1 MEKHCIW
8 HFKPEGG
15 GEIGPN
21 DPLHITFKGNP
32 YYSIVR
38 EAIQNSLDAVK
49 DKSNPVK
56 VSFQDFE
63 LDRLHFPSFFKLEE
77 HIEQS
82 LDYYNS
88 NIDAERLFGDMLK
101 YLNGNE
107 SGKKKLKIC
116 CLKISDTNTKGM
128 YFDDTTTSP
137 FYAFLRASG
146 VSSKNQAGS
155 GGSFGFGK
163 GAYFA
168 LSPLKTVVVSSKDLN
183 GNVFF
188 EGATRLTTHK
198 NSVGEKISAYGFYD
212 NNSGN
217 PTIIE
222 EEIPEIFRRTE
233 PGTDVN
239 IIGLWDETNRKK
251 IMIKSVLNNFWLS
264 IHDNKLVVEIGNI
277 VIDKDNL
284 EQIIDD
290 YFDGQFENGTP
301 SEIESWNPKSYF
313 KAVKYA
319 KSSEQFQLFEGKLNT
334 IGTVKLFVYLEKSL
348 PNRISYFRK
357 PRMVVAKKTNRK
369 INGYSAVFICDNDK
383 GNEMLRL
390 MENPA
395 HNEWNLDNYPKN
407 EGKIDTDARRGY
419 YEINDF
425 INKSLESLSK
435 IKTGKKISFLGLE
448 EYLSIPEDLLEKDEE
463 YDFEGMNAN
472 NSFGKQSNEK
482 TEDETGLQTTDKVEE
497 VKIKPTIT
505 PRQEVKEI
513 ANIDLHESGE
523 ENVKVGGS
531 NETDGGNTSS
541 TEEGNTNDIGQIH
554 DGGDNSNKI
563 LVEVGFRALA
573 QNEDNGLYH
582 ILIINSDRQ
591 INNAQ
596 LVLLVGSDNDREDGA
611 EIKFSDTGLV
621 KNNIIKSLSLKTG
634 NNKIKIQF
642 ADNLKHSIKIKVYEL
657 Q

>member
-1 MEKHCIW
+1 MEKNCIW

-21 DPLHITFKGNP
+21 DPLHVTFKGNP

-38 EAIQNSLDAVK
+38 EAIQNSLDAVR
-49 DKSNPVK
+49 DNNYPVK

-63 LDRLHFPSFFKLEE
+63 LDRLQFPSFFKLEE
-77 HIEQS
+77 HIKQS
-82 LDYYNS
+82 LEYYNS
-88 NIDAERLFGDMLK
+88 NIDAERLFDSMLN
-101 YLNGNE
+101 YLNGTE
-107 SGKKKLKIC
+107 QGKKKLKIS

-128 YFDDTTTSP
+128 YFDDSTSSP

-168 LSPLKTVVVSSKDLN
+168 LSPLKTVVVSSKDLD

-198 NSVGEKISAYGFYD
+198 NNVGEKISAYGFYD
-212 NNSGN
+212 NNYGN
-217 PTIIE
+217 PVIIE
-222 EEIPEIFRRTE
+222 DQIPEIFRRNET
-233 PGTDVN
+233 GTDVN
-239 IIGLWDETNRKK
+239 IIGLWDESERKK

-264 IHDNKLVVEIGNI
+264 IHDNKLIVEIGDI

-284 EQIIDD
+284 EQIIDN
-290 YFDGQFENGTP
+290 YFDGQFESGTP

-319 KSSEQFQLFEGKLNT
+319 ESSEQFQVFEDALKT
-334 IGTVKLFVYLEKSL
+334 IGNVKLFVYLERGL

-357 PRMVVAKKTNRK
+357 PRMVVSKKTNRK

-407 EGKIDTDARRGY
+407 EGKINTDARRGY
-419 YEINDF
+419 NEINDF

-435 IKTGKKISFLGLE
+435 IKAGKKISFLGLE

-463 YDFEGMNAN
+463 YDFEGMSTN
-472 NSFGKQSNEK
+472 NSSGKQSNEE
-482 TEDETGLQTTDKVEE
+482 TEEETGIQTTYKNDHL
-497 VKIKPTIT
+497 KIKPTIT
-505 PRQEVKEI
+505 TKTEIKEET
-513 ANIDLHESGE
+513 NIDLDESGE
-523 ENVKVGGS
+523 ENATIGGT
-531 NETDGGNTSS
+531 NES
-541 TEEGNTNDIGQIH
+541 E
-554 DGGDNSNKI
+554 GGDNSSADNGSAIEKGKTQEGSNLSKT
-563 LVEVGFRALA
+563 LVNVGFRSLA
-573 QNEDNGLYH
+573 QNENNSLYH
-582 ILIINSDRQ
+582 ILIINSKRQ
-591 INNAQ
+591 INNAE
-596 LVLLVGSDNDREDGA
+596 LELFIGSDNDRDEGA
-611 EIKFSDTGLV
+611 VV
-621 KNNIIKSLSLKTG
+621 KLSNVGVIEKNIIKKLSLAEG
-634 NNKIKIQF
+634 NNNIKIQF
-642 ADNLKHSIKIKVYEL
+642 ADNLKHSIKIKAYEV